1 MEVHAKM
8 GVEIINIKRRPDSGG
23 GKANASSGAKANV
36 HTVKAQD
43 LRVHKHIVGQGGL
56 SMVMKL
62 K

>member
-1 MEVHAKM
+1 M